1 MLTAR
6 RLALLALLC
15 ASPLAC
21 GGRGGG
27 SGDESSGGTVGDTGD
42 ELGDPEVFPGLRGE
56 VEILID
62 DRGIPHIY
70 AQNDR
75 DLFHAAGYQM
85 ATDRLFQMDLMRRR
99 AFGRSAEVLG
109 DLKVDEDKLSRLFN
123 FKRWGALDAARL
135 LEESPADYALFSA
148 WVAGVNKRIDE
159 IKAGSQPLPYGF
171 GVNEAN
177 FEPERWDNVDPF
189 IIAKMISFGNSNTLE
204 YEFLASVVKRIA
216 PGAFAS
222 IQLLRPG
229 MPTFTMPAEDR
240 PASGVQPLQRPDAE
254 PLAKLKEAAAAALP
268 ADGAAALHRMH
279 AAMAGFRVL
288 GSNSWAIDG
297 RHTDNGMPLI
307 ANDPHQPLQS
317 PSVMYAQHLNSA
329 DGGGAFDAAG
339 FGFAG
344 APGVQ
349 LGHNRN
355 LHWAATTGFA
365 DCMDLFS
372 VGGDDKAVLIGGKSA
387 PITVRSEEIKVKGAP
402 STVLEVN
409 DVDGFGVLLGDAL
422 PFPEALVVDA
432 GRRVLINWTGF
443 RATNEAAAFLG
454 MSRATNLDEWEL
466 AVDKMEVGTFN
477 WLAADKDGISYHLH
491 TLIPDRGDPS
501 ARPMPYTVVDGDDP
515 AYLWSGQS
523 LPASKLPQSR
533 AEQTGYIVTANNDP
547 FGFTADGDVE
557 NDPWYYGAF
566 YDPGYRAARIEKQI
580 KEMSGKGKLGV
591 VDMQTIQTDT
601 YSGVAD
607 QLLPVLAEA
616 YAQVPTD
623 DDLAPYRDRP
633 DLDTLIKLMTVEWSR
648 SMQQEEAGA
657 LAFHV
662 FAHYLAT
669 QIYQDDLILA
679 FGPVIEASPI
689 TALKFTALAATGQ
702 YPDGDAVMQGGRDL
716 LVLAALDQT
725 AQWLAAEFEGVNPGN
740 YTWGERHGTGF
751 RNGFGGQLDGGWV
764 ATHGGEDTVNVSSTV
779 FYAPMTTEVV
789 NPFESND
796 GAVFR
801 VVTRFLADG
810 TPEAMINFPRGNS
823 GDPADPH
830 FADTVEDWRE
840 GVYKK
845 YPFVR
850 AEVDAALTKKIVLE
864 P

>member
-1 MLTAR
+1 
-6 RLALLALLC
+6 
-15 ASPLAC
+15 
-21 GGRGGG
+21 
-27 SGDESSGGTVGDTGD
+27 
-42 ELGDPEVFPGLRGE
+42 
-56 VEILID
+56 
-62 DRGIPHIY
+62 
-70 AQNDR
+70 
-75 DLFHAAGYQM
+75 
-85 ATDRLFQMDLMRRR
+85 
-99 AFGRSAEVLG
+99 
-109 DLKVDEDKLSRLFN
+109 
-123 FKRWGALDAARL
+123 
-135 LEESPADYALFSA
+135 
-148 WVAGVNKRIDE
+148 
-159 IKAGSQPLPYGF
+159 
-171 GVNEAN
+171 
-177 FEPERWDNVDPF
+177 
-189 IIAKMISFGNSNTLE
+189 MISFGNSNTLE

-409 DVDGFGVLLGDAL
+409 DVDGYGVLLGDAL

-566 YDPGYRAARIEKQI
+566 YDPGYRAR
-580 KEMSGKGKLGV
+580 G
-591 VDMQTIQTDT
+591 
-601 YSGVAD
+601 
-607 QLLPVLAEA
+607 
-616 YAQVPTD
+616 
-623 DDLAPYRDRP
+623 
-633 DLDTLIKLMTVEWSR
+633 SR
-648 SMQQEEAGA
+648 SR
-657 LAFHV
+657 
-662 FAHYLAT
+662 
-669 QIYQDDLILA
+669 
-679 FGPVIEASPI
+679 S
-689 TALKFTALAATGQ
+689 
-702 YPDGDAVMQGGRDL
+702 R
-716 LVLAALDQT
+716 
-725 AQWLAAEFEGVNPGN
+725 
-740 YTWGERHGTGF
+740 R
-751 RNGFGGQLDGGWV
+751 
-764 ATHGGEDTVNVSSTV
+764 
-779 FYAPMTTEVV
+779 
-789 NPFESND
+789 
-796 GAVFR
+796 
-801 VVTRFLADG
+801 
-810 TPEAMINFPRGNS
+810 
-823 GDPADPH
+823 
-830 FADTVEDWRE
+830 
-840 GVYKK
+840 
-845 YPFVR
+845 
-850 AEVDAALTKKIVLE
+850 
-864 P
+864 